1 MVGLG
6 IQPSAIVDDVDNLSV
21 IVDDDDW
28 EVSVLESKVVCELNV
43 VVVFDVV
50 DFTVEIVVVDVIIF
64 VVVSMSVVTEKVGE
78 EDGKESLNKNI
89 KNLTSYYILYFV
101 SSFT

>member
-1 MVGLG
+1 M
-6 IQPSAIVDDVDNLSV
+6 

-28 EVSVLESKVVCELNV
+28 VVSVLESKVVCELNV

-64 VVVSMSVVTEKVGE
+64 VVVFVVVVVSMSVVTEKVGE
-78 EDGKESLNKNI
+78 EEGKESLNKNI
-89 KNLTSYYILYFV
+89 LIKTLTSYNILYFV